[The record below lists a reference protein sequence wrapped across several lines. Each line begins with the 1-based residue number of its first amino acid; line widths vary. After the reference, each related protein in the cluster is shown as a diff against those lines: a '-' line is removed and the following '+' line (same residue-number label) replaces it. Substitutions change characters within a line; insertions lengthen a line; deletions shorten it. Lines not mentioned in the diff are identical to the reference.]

1 VRTIS
6 AMLRWRARRRPNF
19 PATWYKGKERTFDD
33 MNRTSSELAAGLVEG
48 LGIEPGD
55 RVAILDK
62 NSDDYIEL
70 LFALDKAGAVACPIN
85 WRLTAPEVATV
96 VGDADPKALVVSDD
110 LRQNADHVTCRVVS
124 YADLPRVKG
133 GADPHRDAEDL
144 VTWQLYTSG
153 TTGIPKGAM
162 LTNLNLLG
170 LSGNLPMEIKGMD
183 EYGRSLV
190 AMPLYH
196 IGGCGW
202 ALGAIGAGCTAV
214 ITRDFIPQD
223 VLKTIIEQR
232 VNIAFLVPAALL
244 FLTSL
249 PESQGA
255 DYSALKNIAYGA
267 SPITPELLKRAIQTF
282 NCRFTQ
288 VYGLTETTGA
298 VTFLQHEDHVG
309 ERFLSC
315 GRAGFGHDLRVVGP
329 DGKDVPFGQIG
340 EIVYRGPGTM
350 AGYWRKER
358 ETKDAIRDDWFH
370 TGDAGTMDAEG
381 FIYIKDRIKDMIISG
396 GENIYP
402 AEVEA
407 ILAAHPKVAD
417 VAVIGVPDDTWGE
430 TIKAIVIKKPNASL
444 TVEELIDWSKDKL
457 AGFKRPH
464 SVDFVEVIPRNPTGK
479 ILKKDLRAPY
489 WVGHERAVH

>member
-1 VRTIS
+1 MS
-6 AMLRWRARRRPNF
+6 AMLRWRARRRPDF
-19 PATWYKGKERTFDD
+19 PVTWYQGRERTFDE
-33 MNRTSSELAAGLVEG
+33 MNRTSTELAAGLVND
-48 LGIEPGD
+48 LGVKPGD

-62 NSDDYIEL
+62 NSDEYIEL
-70 LFALDKAGAVACPIN
+70 LFALDKAGAVACPVN
-85 WRLTAPEVATV
+85 WRLTPPEVATV
-96 VGDADPKALVVSDD
+96 VGDADPTALVVSED
-110 LRQNADHVTCRVVS
+110 LRQNADQVS
-124 YADLPRVKG
+124 CQVLGYGEVPRVKG
-133 GADPHRDAEDL
+133 ADDPRRDEDDR
-144 VTWQLYTSG
+144 VAGQLYTSG

-162 LTNLNLLG
+162 LTNRSLFSLG
-170 LSGNLPMEIKGMD
+170 VSLPMEIKGFD

-202 ALGAIGAGCTAV
+202 ALGAMSAGCTAV
-214 ITRDFIPQD
+214 ITREFIPQD
-223 VLKTIIEQR
+223 ILKVIVEQKI
-232 VNIAFLVPAALL
+232 NTGFLVPAALL

-249 PESQGA
+249 PQSQGG

-267 SPITPELLKRAIQTF
+267 SPITPDLLKRSIQTF
-282 NCRFTQ
+282 GCQFTQ

-298 VTFLQHEDHVG
+298 VTFLQHEDHAG

-315 GRAGFGHDLRVVGP
+315 GRSGFGHELKVVGP
-329 DGKDVPFGQIG
+329 DDKELPYGEVG
-340 EIVYRGPGTM
+340 EIVYRGPTIM
-350 AGYWRKER
+350 QGYWRKD
-358 ETKDAIRDDWFH
+358 KDTHEAMRNGWFH
-370 TGDAGTMDAEG
+370 TGDAGTMDADG

-407 ILAAHPKVAD
+407 ILAGHPQVAD

-430 TIKAIVIKKPNASL
+430 TVKAIVIRKPGAALSADD
-444 TVEELIDWSKDKL
+444 LIKWSKDKL

-464 SVDFVEVIPRNPTGK
+464 SVDFVEIIPRNPSGK

-489 WVGHERAVH
+489 WVGQERRVH

>member
-6 AMLRWRARRRPNF
+6 AMLRWRASRRPNF
-19 PATWYKGKERTFDD
+19 AATWYQGKERTFDE

-110 LRQNADHVTCRVVS
+110 LRQNADQVACRVVG

-133 GADPHRDAEDL
+133 GPDPHRDAEDL

-170 LSGNLPMEIKGMD
+170 LSGNLPMEIKGFD

-196 IGGCGW
+196 IGGSGW

-214 ITRDFIPQD
+214 LVRDFIPQD

-232 VNIAFLVPAALL
+232 INTAFLVPAALL

-267 SPITPELLKRAIQTF
+267 SPITPELLKRSIQTF

-298 VTFLQHEDHVG
+298 VTFLQQEDHVG
-309 ERFLSC
+309 EKFLSC
-315 GRAGFGHDLRVVGP
+315 GRAGFGHDLKVVGP
-329 DGKDVPFGQIG
+329 DGEEVPFGEIG

-358 ETKDAIRDDWFH
+358 ETKDAIRDGWFH

-381 FIYIKDRIKDMIISG
+381 FFYIKDRIKDMVISG

-407 ILAAHPKVAD
+407 ILAAHPNVAD

-430 TIKAIVIKKPNASL
+430 TVKAIVIKKPNASL
-444 TVEELIDWSKDKL
+444 TADELIDWSKDKL

>member
-1 VRTIS
+1 VRTLGEL
-6 AMLRWRARRRPNF
+6 LRWRARRRPDF
-19 PATWYKGKERTFDD
+19 AVTWYQGQERTYDQ
-33 MNRTSSELAAGLVEG
+33 MNRTSTELAAGLVKE
-48 LGIEPGD
+48 LQIEPGD

-96 VGDADPKALVVSDD
+96 VGDADPKALVISDD
-110 LRQNADHVTCRVVS
+110 LRQTADQVKCRVLG
-124 YADLPRVKG
+124 YGELPRVIG
-133 GADPHRDAEDL
+133 GQDPRRDADEP

-162 LTNLNLLG
+162 LTNRNLTA
-170 LSGNLPMEIKGMD
+170 LSGSLPMEIKGFD

-202 ALGAIGAGCTAV
+202 AFGAIAAGCTAV

-223 VLKTIIEQR
+223 ILKVIVEQK
-232 VNIAFLVPAALL
+232 VNTAFLVPAALL

-249 PESQGA
+249 PQSRGA
-255 DYSALKNIAYGA
+255 DYSSLKNIAYGA
-267 SPITPELLKRAIQTF
+267 SPITPDLLKRAIQTF
-282 NCRFTQ
+282 GCRFTQ

-298 VTFLQHEDHVG
+298 VTYLQQEEHVG

-315 GRAGFGHDLRVVGP
+315 GRSGFGHELKVIGP
-329 DGKDVPFGQIG
+329 DDKEVPYGQVG
-340 EIVYRGPGTM
+340 EIVYSGPGM
-350 AGYWRKER
+350 MSGYWRKEKETR
-358 ETKDAIRDDWFH
+358 EAMRDGWFH

-407 ILAAHPKVAD
+407 VLAGHPNVAD
-417 VAVIGVPDDTWGE
+417 VAVIGVPDDKWGE
-430 TIKAIVIKKPNASL
+430 TVKAIVIRKPGMELSAD
-444 TVEELIDWSKDKL
+444 ELIQWSKDKL

-464 SVDFVEVIPRNPTGK
+464 SVDFVETIPRNPSGK
-479 ILKKDLRAPY
+479 ILKKELRAPY
-489 WVGHERAVH
+489 WAGQERRVH

>member
-1 VRTIS
+1 
-6 AMLRWRARRRPNF
+6 MLRWRARRRPEF
-19 PATWYKGKERTFDD
+19 PITWYQGKERTFDD
-33 MNRTSSELAAGLVEG
+33 MNRTTSELAAGLVEA
-48 LGIEPGD
+48 LHVEPGD
-55 RVAILDK
+55 RIAILDK

-85 WRLTAPEVATV
+85 WRLTAHEVARV
-96 VGDADPKALVVSDD
+96 VGDADPKELVVSDD
-110 LRQNADHVTCRVVS
+110 LRQNADQVSCRVLG
-124 YADLPRVKG
+124 YADLPRMTG
-133 GADPHRDAEDL
+133 GADPLRDAEER

-170 LSGNLPMEIKGMD
+170 LTGNLPMELKGFD

-202 ALGAIGAGCTAV
+202 ALAAIGAGCTAV

-223 VLKTIIEQR
+223 VLKVIVDQR
-232 VNIAFLVPAALL
+232 VNTAFLVPAALL

-267 SPITPELLKRAIQTF
+267 SPISPELLKRSIQTF
-282 NCRFTQ
+282 GCRFTQ

-298 VTFLQHEDHVG
+298 VTFLQQEDHVG

-315 GRAGFGHDLRVVGP
+315 GRSGFGHDLKVVGA
-329 DGKDVPFGQIG
+329 DGKEVPHGEIG

-358 ETKDAIRDDWFH
+358 ETTDAIRDGWFH
-370 TGDAGTMDAEG
+370 TGDAGTMDADG

-407 ILAAHPKVAD
+407 ILAGHPRVAD

-430 TIKAIVIKKPNASL
+430 TVKAIVIRKPDSDL
-444 TVEELIDWSKDKL
+444 TAEELIDWSKDKL

-464 SVDFVEVIPRNPTGK
+464 SVDFVEVIPRNPSGK

>member
-1 VRTIS
+1 
-6 AMLRWRARRRPNF
+6 
-19 PATWYKGKERTFDD
+19 
-33 MNRTSSELAAGLVEG
+33 
-48 LGIEPGD
+48 
-55 RVAILDK
+55 
-62 NSDDYIEL
+62 
-70 LFALDKAGAVACPIN
+70 
-85 WRLTAPEVATV
+85 
-96 VGDADPKALVVSDD
+96 
-110 LRQNADHVTCRVVS
+110 
-124 YADLPRVKG
+124 
-133 GADPHRDAEDL
+133 
-144 VTWQLYTSG
+144 
-153 TTGIPKGAM
+153 
-162 LTNLNLLG
+162 
-170 LSGNLPMEIKGMD
+170 MD

-232 VNIAFLVPAALL
+232 INTAFLVPAALL

-298 VTFLQHEDHVG
+298 VTFLQHADHVG

-358 ETKDAIRDDWFH
+358 ETNEAIRDDWFH

-407 ILAAHPKVAD
+407 ILAGHPKVGD

-430 TIKAIVIKKPNASL
+430 TVKAIVIKKPNASL
-444 TVEELIDWSKDKL
+444 TAEELIDWSKDKL